1 MEDDLS
7 SMYWF
12 TRGGSELARWI
23 PRTVRHGLGFAIGA
37 GSYLGWRSKRRV
49 TQQNMAIVTGRSVSD
64 PYVRHL
70 AFASWRN
77 YGRYAAD
84 FINFANIDMAVVGPT
99 IRDLTQGAN
108 CWQEHFEHALQ
119 AGRGVVV
126 ATAHF
131 GNWDMAGAVL
141 ARHTPSF
148 AVAETFNDERL
159 NSFLQSLRMEKG
171 IGIIPMEGSA
181 RRILRVLQQ
190 NQCVAF
196 VVDRPL
202 EADQGVPVTFFGHKT
217 YVPGGPAAL
226 ALKSGA
232 AIMPGYVWYG
242 HHHQFY
248 LRVFPP
254 IFPQERKGGDKTEEV
269 ARLTQYIYASLE
281 EMVREWPTQWYMF
294 RPFWPTSPAKKAL
307 K

>member
-1 MEDDLS
+1 MS
-7 SMYWF
+7 SIYWLA
-12 TRGGSELARWI
+12 RGGSALAGLT
-23 PRTVRHGLGFAIGA
+23 PRTARHALGFAIGTA
-37 GSYLGWRSKRRV
+37 SYAGWRSKRRV
-49 TQQNMAIVTGRSVSD
+49 TQQNMAILTGRSALD
-64 PYVRHL
+64 PYVRYL
-70 AFASWRN
+70 AYASWRN

-84 FINFANIDMAVVGPT
+84 FINFANFDIAALESDTRDMSEGVK
-99 IRDLTQGAN
+99 
-108 CWQEHFEHALQ
+108 CWQEHLERALEP
-119 AGRGVVV
+119 GHGVVI

-131 GNWDMAGAVL
+131 GNWDMAGAIL
-141 ARHTPSF
+141 ARHTPLS
-148 AVAETFNDERL
+148 AVAETFSDERL
-159 NSFLQSLRMEKG
+159 NQLVQNQRIEKG
-171 IGIIPMEGSA
+171 ISIIPMEGSA

-190 NQCVAF
+190 NQSVAI

-202 EADQGVPVTFFGHKT
+202 DADQGVPVTFFGHKT

-248 LRVFPP
+248 LRAFPP
-254 IFPQERKGGDKTEEV
+254 IFPQVSKGRDKADEI
-269 ARLTQYIYASLE
+269 ARLTQCIYDSLE

-294 RPFWPTSPAKKAL
+294 RLFWPTSATEEVL

>member
-1 MEDDLS
+1 
-7 SMYWF
+7 MYWF
-12 TRGGSELARWI
+12 TRGGSELSKWV
-23 PRTVRHGLGFAIGA
+23 PLTVRRGLGSAIGVA
-37 GSYLGWRSKRRV
+37 SYLGWSSKRHV
-49 TQQNMAIVTGRSVSD
+49 TQQNMAVIAKRPVND
-64 PYVRHL
+64 PYVQHL

-84 FINFANIDMAVVGPT
+84 FINFANVDMSVVEPT
-99 IRDLTQGAN
+99 IRDLTQGVSH
-108 CWQEHFEHALQ
+108 WPEYLEPILQ
-119 AGRGVVV
+119 AGRGAVIT
-126 ATAHF
+126 TAHF

-141 ARHTPSF
+141 ARHAPMF
-148 AVAETFNDERL
+148 AVAETFNDDRL
-159 NSFLQSLRMEKG
+159 NHYLQGLRIEKG
-171 IGIIPMEGSA
+171 IDIIPMEGSA

-190 NQCVAF
+190 NKCVAI
-196 VVDRPL
+196 VVDRPVDT
-202 EADQGVPVTFFGHKT
+202 DQGVPITFFGHTT

-242 HHHQFY
+242 HHNQYY

-254 IFPQERKGGDKTEEV
+254 MFPQERKGGDKTAEV
-269 ARLTQYIYASLE
+269 IRLTQYIYSSLE

-294 RPFWPTSPAKKAL
+294 RPFWSTLQAEKVL